1 MQCPYRNFQDCLLE
15 KCPACVFEE
24 IKSSTTRGRKPDWL
38 SYEAAEQ
45 KGMIWKETHTSYKF
59 ISCRLV
65 DNNVAPSPAIKEE
78 KIVNNVSSSVTM
90 IKRSIF

>member
-15 KCPACVFEE
+15 KCPACIFEE
-24 IKSSTTRGRKPDWL
+24 VKNSITRGRKPDWL

-45 KGMIWKETHTSYKF
+45 KGMIWQETHISYKF
-59 ISCRLV
+59 VSCRLV
-65 DNNVAPSPAIKEE
+65 DNNVAPSPVVKEE
-78 KIVNNVSSSVTM
+78 KIVNNNSSNVTV